1 MHKAPLLYFPAISYN
16 FRYFHPLILFCTA
29 SVRDFF
35 RKKTYAWIIFIIFL
49 FHSKKRSVSN
59 NASFLGLEKGTEMTS
74 LIVAGA
80 SVNTTILSDNNN
92 ASSILC
98 VMNKIDCSCC
108 SQLASNH
115 FCISIRVN
123 SSNAEKGSSKQSI
136 CWGLNNARIKE
147 ARCLIPPDSS

>member
-1 MHKAPLLYFPAISYN
+1 SWSMFM
-16 FRYFHPLILFCTA
+16 
-29 SVRDFF
+29 
-35 RKKTYAWIIFIIFL
+35 IFL
-49 FHSKKRSVSN
+49 FHAKESSVSN
-59 NASFLGLEKGTEMTS
+59 YASFLGLGKGTEMTS

-108 SQLASNH
+108 SQVASNH

-136 CWGLNNARIKE
+136 CWGLNKDRKSTRLNSSHVSISYAVFCLKKTTVHHVLSRIPYIIIT
-147 ARCLIPPDSS
+147 LNIVIHMV